1 MDNQM
6 WINPDRNNLVLQA
19 RFARQYGFRLG
30 RLYKRTSNTFRFLQ
44 IFTGSAA
51 FGLIIG
57 GDQSSLI
64 VASVGLT
71 MAIVSAIDM
80 VWQPSD
86 ASSQCFRAAEQWG
99 ELAAQ
104 SGDLDDDALLK
115 RVEELQSLVLPSW
128 KCLVNPVFNQ
138 LMSQTYL
145 PGTMP
150 EGTLQRESLLGK
162 IVARLC

>member
-6 WINPDRNNLVLQA
+6 WINPDRNNLILQA

-30 RLYKRTSNTFRFLQ
+30 RLYKRASNTFRFLQ

-51 FGLIIG
+51 FGLIVG
-57 GDQSSLI
+57 GDQGSLI

-71 MAIVSAIDM
+71 MAFVSAIDM

-99 ELAAQ
+99 QLAAE
-104 SGDLDDDALLK
+104 SGGLDDHALLM
-115 RVEELQSLVLPSW
+115 RIQELQNLVLPSW
-128 KCLVNPVFNQ
+128 NCLINPVFNE
-138 LMSQTYL
+138 LMDQTYP

-150 EGTLQRESLLGK
+150 DGTLLPESLLGK